1 MNTKQLVA
9 LLASY
14 GRSLLAAGIALYAAG
29 VTDPAQLANA
39 LWAALLPVVIRYV
52 NPNDAAFGIVPSVDE
67 VAKAASEAKV
77 TAKKQYNISVLTQSA
92 SQDEI
97 SYLDRG
103 VVLEFPLCEDLL
115 YFRGILIV

>member
-52 NPNDAAFGIVPSVDE
+52 NPNDAAFGIVPSVEE
-67 VAKAASEAKV
+67 VTKAVSKAK
-77 TAKKQYNISVLTQSA
+77 TTTKK
-92 SQDEI
+92 
-97 SYLDRG
+97 
-103 VVLEFPLCEDLL
+103 
-115 YFRGILIV
+115 

>member
-1 MNTKQLVA
+1 MNKQLVA

-39 LWAALLPVVIRYV
+39 LWAALLPVIIRYV
-52 NPNDAAFGIVPSVDE
+52 NPNDTAFGRMPTVAE
-67 VAKAASEAKV
+67 VTQAASKAKA